1 MQIKD
6 PNKMTRGKE
15 RHHIKI
21 KIPTHQE
28 GITKLHVQAPN
39 NGCKTH
45 EENLIEPKEVDKFT
59 VTF

>member
-1 MQIKD
+1 
-6 PNKMTRGKE
+6 MTRGKE